1 MLNIYFNTQHEIGS
15 YWDSIMIAL
24 PRIGTT
30 IIIALST
37 VFFLR
42 FLRKKTTKFLKTKSK
57 DPLLV
62 NFIDNVIYVSNII
75 IGILLCLYLSGFGGI
90 ASSILGAAGVS
101 AFIIGFA
108 FKDIGENLL
117 AGILLAFNRP
127 FKLGDTIMSGGIE
140 GKIVEISLRDT
151 HIKTFDGK
159 DVYIPNGQ
167 IIKNPLW
174 NYTIDGF
181 LRGSFVVGI
190 DYQEDV
196 EQVRDILL
204 QTVKQIPGVLTA
216 QKAPRTHVKTL
227 NTSTIDIE
235 VHYWMDTYD
244 PEASG
249 LEIKSLAQTRCL
261 EALTKAGVSIPTQV
275 VEIKN
280 YNDTPL
286 RMSSEIN

>member
-1 MLNIYFNTQHEIGS
+1 MFDLKADFNSVCNTILESLPKLGLSLLVAIVLIG
-15 YWDSIMIAL
+15 I
-24 PRIGTT
+24 
-30 IIIALST
+30 
-37 VFFLR
+37 LR
-42 FLRKKTTKFLKTKSK
+42 LLRVKSTKFLIRKSD

-62 NFIDNVIYVSNII
+62 TFIDSVFYVTNII
-75 IGILLCLYLSGFGGI
+75 IGILLFLYLMGFGGI
-90 ASSILGAAGVS
+90 ASSVLGAAGVS

-117 AGILLAFNRP
+117 AGILMAFNRP

-167 IIKNPLW
+167 IIKSPLW

-181 LRGSFVVGI
+181 LRGSFIVGI

-196 EQVRDILL
+196 ERVREILL
-204 QTVKQIPGVLTA
+204 ETVQKVPGVLTS
-216 QKAPRTHVKTL
+216 QKTPRTHVKTL
-227 NTSTIDIE
+227 NVNTIDIE
-235 VHYWMDTYD
+235 VHYWMDTFD
-244 PEASG
+244 PEASS

-261 EALTKAGVSIPTQV
+261 EALTQAGVSLPGQI
-275 VEIKN
+275 VELKN
-280 YNDTPL
+280 YDDHPL
-286 RMSSEIN
+286 IIHAQKPQA